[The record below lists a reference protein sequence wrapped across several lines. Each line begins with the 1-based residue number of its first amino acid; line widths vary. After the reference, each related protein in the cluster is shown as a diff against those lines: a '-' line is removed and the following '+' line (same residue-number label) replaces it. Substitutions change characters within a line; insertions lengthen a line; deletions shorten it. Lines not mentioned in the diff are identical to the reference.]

1 MGKIWE
7 VKKEEEG
14 GDRQLLLWQEIQQSF
29 RTTQAVVVWVGVCVC
44 SCMHM
49 CVLGLGAGRQAQRNI
64 CSGPQGWPRARMC
77 A

>member
-49 CVLGLGAGRQAQRNI
+49 YAHVCPGAGGRQA
-64 CSGPQGWPRARMC
+64 GTEKHLLWTPGLA
-77 A
+77 